1 VRYRSSSSDT
11 SLANVLEKWNIIGEE
26 SILTI
31 ELPQL
36 NNGELLHKSVLE
48 TVLSYS
54 KYFPMGGTLDMTSI
68 PQEGP
73 IALMKATAQLQV
85 DIKIPA
91 ISRVV
96 ADGGFHDL
104 RSVYEPRKQTQSGRE
119 RGVPWLMKKRG
130 VGSAIRGPKTIRIY
144 ETSLP
149 PTNSISTHLQDDIV
163 ADCHH
168 FVVLCCL
175 HRGYARRLSL
185 FSSSLS
191 L

>member
-1 VRYRSSSSDT
+1 LRQPVRYRSSSSDT

-85 DIKIPA
+85 DIKLPA
-91 ISRVV
+91 IS
-96 ADGGFHDL
+96 
-104 RSVYEPRKQTQSGRE
+104 
-119 RGVPWLMKKRG
+119 
-130 VGSAIRGPKTIRIY
+130 
-144 ETSLP
+144 
-149 PTNSISTHLQDDIV
+149 
-163 ADCHH
+163 
-168 FVVLCCL
+168 
-175 HRGYARRLSL
+175 
-185 FSSSLS
+185 
-191 L
+191 